1 MRWSPP
7 AAPARIV
14 RGYRVFYTTG
24 SVTNTL
30 TVGNASATSAEV
42 SGLTL
47 GVQYSITVQAFADFP
62 SPNSTADSIMLNG
75 KSKNMNA
82 VAKINDHHCVSID
95 FPAPGTPQS
104 VSVTTRSSSSL
115 VVQWSSP
122 ISGVNGYEVSYSP
135 VEGAES
141 CDGVPGGVVMVERAT
156 TFSHTLNNLEAYTE
170 YSITV
175 RARGTDGL
183 GAPSTPGTGRTD
195 ADGELEE

>member
-1 MRWSPP
+1 M
-7 AAPARIV
+7 
-14 RGYRVFYTTG
+14 FYTTG
-24 SVTNTL
+24 STTNTL
-30 TVGNASATSAEV
+30 TVDNASATSAEV

-75 KSKNMNA
+75 KSKNIIA
-82 VAKINDHHCVSID
+82 VVKMIITV
-95 FPAPGTPQS
+95 PALGTPQS
-104 VSVTTRSSSSL
+104 VSVTTRSPSSL

-135 VEGAES
+135 VEGAGS
-141 CDGVPGGVVMVERAT
+141 CDGVPGGAVMVERAT
-156 TFSHTLNNLEAYTE
+156 TFSHILSNLEAYTE

-183 GAPSTPGTGRTD
+183 GAPSTPRTGRTT
-195 ADGELEE
+195 ADGKLEE